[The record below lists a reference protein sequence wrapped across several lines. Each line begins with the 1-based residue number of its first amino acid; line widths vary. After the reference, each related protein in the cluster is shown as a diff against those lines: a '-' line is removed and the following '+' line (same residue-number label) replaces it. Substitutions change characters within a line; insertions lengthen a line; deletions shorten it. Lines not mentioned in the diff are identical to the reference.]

1 MLKSKICYLPKER
14 YCNTFGNDLTMQCF
28 QPYLDQLVW
37 QDVYARKVKTYKTC
51 WMVRSGCQCVY
62 KYGNQTIKPVTFDDI
77 MSALT
82 LKIEHLMG
90 YEPEHFN
97 SCNLNAYMESNEYV
111 EWHCDNE
118 ELFINTHF
126 DRNVDIVSLSMGGT
140 RNMLFRKKQGEEKAE
155 IQLHDGDLCFMGG
168 RLQDHFLHHIPK
180 WTEAACGPFAPRVN
194 FTWRSIKKHTKG
206 CALRSTN

>member
-14 YCNTFGNDLTMQCF
+14 YCNTFGYDLTMQCF

-62 KYGNQTIKPVTFDDI
+62 KYGNQTIKPVTFDDT
-77 MSALT
+77 MRGLT
-82 LKIEHLMG
+82 QKIEQLMG
-90 YEPEHFN
+90 YEPDHFN
-97 SCNLNAYMESNEYV
+97 SCNLNAYMELNEYV
-111 EWHCDNE
+111 EWHADNE

-140 RNMLFRKKQGEEKAE
+140 RNMLFKKNGRRESRDKVARRRSVFYGGQASGSFPAPYPQVDRSNVRTLRAQG
-155 IQLHDGDLCFMGG
+155 QLHLAYD
-168 RLQDHFLHHIPK
+168 
-180 WTEAACGPFAPRVN
+180 
-194 FTWRSIKKHTKG
+194 
-206 CALRSTN
+206 